1 MYRIKCKFYRIKCKF
16 YRKSCKFT
24 EKSVN
29 FTTKVYENFSTKSV
43 ENKKKVNCL
52 CGPNMLP

>member
-1 MYRIKCKFYRIKCKF
+1 MYRIKCKF